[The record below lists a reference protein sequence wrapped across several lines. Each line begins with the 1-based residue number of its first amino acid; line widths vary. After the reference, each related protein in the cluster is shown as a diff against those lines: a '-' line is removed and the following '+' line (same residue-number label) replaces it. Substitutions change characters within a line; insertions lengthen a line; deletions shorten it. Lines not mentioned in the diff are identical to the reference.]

1 MLQIISIFLIVME
14 KRGGNV
20 MGVIEF
26 PKDRLLDI
34 IPIGRIAIDFNPVDY
49 FKPLSESTTFKKYLG
64 GSPANIAVGMARL
77 GRKVGFIAKVSDD
90 QFGDFVVNY
99 FRKEGIDTE
108 HISRCKNGEKLG
120 LTFTEILSETQSS
133 ILMYRNEVADL
144 QLEVA
149 DIEEEYIKNSKA
161 ILISGTALAMSPSRE
176 AALKAMSLA
185 KKHNTIIVFDI
196 DYRPYNW
203 KNADEIAIYYS
214 LVARSSD
221 IILGSR
227 EEFDLTQKLIAPDCT
242 DAQTAAFWH
251 KEGAKIVVIKHGKEG
266 STAYLK
272 DGSNYGIKP
281 FPVKLLK
288 SFGGGDGYAS
298 AFLYGLFE
306 GWDIID
312 CLEFGSASAALLVA
326 SHACSEDMPSVEM
339 VKSFIIDSKLKYGD
353 MIARV

>member
-1 MLQIISIFLIVME
+1 M
-14 KRGGNV
+14 KKHGGNV
-20 MGVIEF
+20 MGYIKFAE
-26 PKDRLLDI
+26 DRPFDL

-49 FKPLSESTTFKKYLG
+49 YKPLSESTTFKKYLG

-77 GRKVGFIAKVSDD
+77 GRKIGFIAKVSDD
-90 QFGDFVVNY
+90 QFGDYVVNY
-99 FRKEGIDTE
+99 FEKEGIDTK

-120 LTFTEILSETQSS
+120 LTFTEILSETKSS
-133 ILMYRNEVADL
+133 ILMYRNEAADL
-144 QLEVA
+144 QLDVTDIDEV
-149 DIEEEYIKNSKA
+149 YIKNAKA
-161 ILISGTALAMSPSRE
+161 ILISGTALAASPSRE

-185 KKHNTIIVFDI
+185 KKHNTAVIFDI

-203 KNADEIAIYYS
+203 KNTDEIAIYYS
-214 LVARSSD
+214 TVAKNSD

-227 EEFDLTQKLIAPDCT
+227 EEFDLTQKLIAPDLN
-242 DAQTAAFWH
+242 DEETAAFWH
-251 KEGAKIVVIKHGKEG
+251 KNGVKIVIIKHGKEG
-266 STAYLK
+266 STAYTN
-272 DGSNYGIKP
+272 DGNHYSIKP

-306 GWDIID
+306 GWDIVD

-326 SHACSEDMPSVEM
+326 SHACSEDMPTVE
-339 VKSFIIDSKLKYGD
+339 KIQSFIKESKLQYGD